1 MKLTGT
7 FYGERFEI
15 IEEDDEFSIN
25 CDNAK
30 LFQLTDTVY
39 NPNTG
44 AIERMN
50 VLDGIEEAY
59 LVLNSLSS
67 EMDIEFDEIPEDII
81 LEAPEEEEDA
91 VY

>member
-1 MKLTGT
+1 MRLTGS

-15 IEEDDEFSIN
+15 IEEDDEFSIE
-25 CDNAK
+25 CDNDN
-30 LFQLTDTVY
+30 LFGLTDEVY

-44 AIERMN
+44 AIERMS
-50 VLDGIEEAY
+50 VLNGIEEAY
-59 LVLNSLSS
+59 LVLNSFSS